1 MQCALY
7 ILTYP
12 CHHITTTDLL
22 HGVPAALDDHAEA
35 EAGHRHLDPLLAGRG
50 KPVLAG
56 SGKFVNTIEL
66 LLALDVGPRRRG
78 PWLKCTF
85 IRM

>member
-1 MQCALY
+1 MY
-7 ILTYP
+7 SYMSSFI
-12 CHHITTTDLL
+12 ITNTDLL
-22 HGVPAALDDHAEA
+22 HGVPAALNDHAEA

-56 SGKFVNTIEL
+56 SGKLVTMVNL
-66 LLALDVGPRRRG
+66 LLALDVGPRRRR
-78 PWLKCTF
+78 PVLKRTF